1 MTSNVPHHVSTATK
15 PVAGPLALALV
26 LSLLPVA
33 SGYAQALPQVQNGPT
48 DLKTLAPVVV
58 TATRNP
64 EEARDVLADH
74 STITS
79 EEIGRAGQSSLLEL
93 LQRQHGVE
101 IALNGGPA
109 SVSAVFLRGTSNT
122 QNVVLIDGVRIG
134 TSTSGGAT
142 WSNIPLSEI
151 DHIEIITGPLST
163 MYGADAVGGVIQIF
177 TKKGDGPPRLA
188 AGVGI
193 GTYGMR
199 SEDVSLSGSVEG
211 DHRFSYAISAAH
223 EASDGFNATKPG
235 NFSFNPDKD
244 GYSRKSISGQFGLNL
259 AKGHDVG
266 VVFLDSRLNARFD
279 AGATPADPHTQ
290 QQLRNVA
297 LFTRDKLTSNWTS
310 QVQLS
315 QSGDK
320 ANSDSSTT
328 PNRFNTTQKDVTWQ
342 NDFTL
347 GTDRAQVLLE
357 RRLEQVDA
365 TTTALSG
372 MRGTNSVAAS
382 YQLRRDRHL
391 ADISLRNDNSSQFGS
406 HTTGAAGYGY
416 RLTNALRAGVSA
428 GTSFRAPTF
437 NDLYFPA
444 FDNPTLR
451 PEKGRNVEGG
461 LYYDDGK
468 TQASAV
474 LYRNRVTD
482 LIIFSGAC
490 PFQPATHPF
499 GCASNVDEALLTGL
513 TIAGSQRFDKWT
525 ARAALDFQNPR
536 DDTTGKLL
544 ARRSQHHATL
554 AADYAVGAFKG
565 GAEWVLSG
573 RRFED
578 AANTAVLGGYG
589 MLNLVASYAVAR
601 DWTVIGR
608 WNNVTDKNY
617 ELARDYATPGSNVFV
632 GLRYAMR

>member
-1 MTSNVPHHVSTATK
+1 MTFNVLHYVSTATR
-15 PVAGPLALALV
+15 PVARPLALALF
-26 LSLLPVA
+26 LSIPAA
-33 SGYAQALPQVQNGPT
+33 SAVAQAFGAPT
-48 DLKTLAPVVV
+48 DARILAPVVV
-58 TATRNP
+58 TANRMP

-79 EEIGRAGQSSLLEL
+79 EDIARSGQSSLLEL

-101 IALNGGPA
+101 ITQSGGPA

-122 QNVVLIDGVRIG
+122 QNVVLVDGVRIG
-134 TSTSGGAT
+134 SSTSGGAT
-142 WSNIPLSEI
+142 WSSIPLPEI

-177 TKKGDGPPRLA
+177 TKKGDGAPRLTA
-188 AGVGI
+188 GAGVG
-193 GTYGMR
+193 TYGTR
-199 SEDVSLSGSVEG
+199 SEDVSLSGSTEG
-211 DHRFSYAISAAH
+211 NHRFSYAISASH
-223 EASDGFNATKPG
+223 EASDGFNATRPG
-235 NFSFNPDKD
+235 NFSFNPDTD
-244 GYSRKSISGQFGLNL
+244 GYSRKSTSGQFGLNL
-259 AKGHDVG
+259 ASGHYVG
-266 VVFLDSRLNARFD
+266 VVFLGSRLNAAFD
-279 AGATPADPHTQ
+279 SGAKPADPHTQ
-290 QQLRNVA
+290 QELRNVA
-297 LFTRDKLTSNWTS
+297 VFTRDKITSNWTS

-315 QSGDK
+315 QSADK
-320 ANSDSSTT
+320 ANSDTSTT

-342 NDFTL
+342 NDL
-347 GTDRAQVLLE
+347 KIGTDRAQVLLE

-365 TTTALSG
+365 TTTPLTG
-372 MRGTNSVAAS
+372 MRSTNSVAAS

-391 ADISLRNDNSSQFGS
+391 ADFSVRNDNSSQFGS

-416 RLTNALRAGVSA
+416 RLTNALRAGMSA

-437 NDLYFPA
+437 NDLFFPA

-468 TQASAV
+468 RQGSAV
-474 LYRNRVTD
+474 VYRNRVTD
-482 LIIFSGAC
+482 LIIFGGAC
-490 PFQPATHPF
+490 PFQPGSHPF
-499 GCASNVDEALLTGL
+499 GCASNVNEALLTGL
-513 TIAGSQRFDKWT
+513 TIAGSQRFDNWT
-525 ARAALDFQNPR
+525 ARVALDFQNPR

-544 ARRSQHHATL
+544 ARRSQRHATL
-554 AADYAVGAFKG
+554 AADYAVGALKA

-578 AANTAVLGGYG
+578 AANTTVLGGYG

-617 ELARDYATPGSNVFV
+617 ELARDYATAGSNVFV
-632 GLRYAMR
+632 GVRYAMR

>member
-1 MTSNVPHHVSTATK
+1 MTPNVLLYVSAATK
-15 PVAGPLALALV
+15 PVARPLALALV
-26 LSLLPVA
+26 LSVFPAA
-33 SGYAQALPQVQNGPT
+33 SAIAQAVNAPA

-58 TATRNP
+58 TATRMP
-64 EEARDVLADH
+64 EEGRDVLADH

-79 EEIGRAGQSSLLEL
+79 EEIARAGQSSLLEL

-101 IALNGGPA
+101 VTLSGGPA

-122 QNVVLIDGVRIG
+122 QNVVLVDGVRIG
-134 TSTSGGAT
+134 SSTSGGAT
-142 WSNIPLSEI
+142 WSSIPLTEI
-151 DHIEIITGPLST
+151 DHVEIITGPLST

-177 TKKGDGPPRLA
+177 TKKGEGPPRLT
-188 AGVGI
+188 AGAGI
-193 GTYGMR
+193 GTYGTR
-199 SEDVSLSGSVEG
+199 SEDISLSGSVEG
-211 DHRFSYAISAAH
+211 THRFSYAISASH
-223 EASDGFNATKPG
+223 EASDGFNSTRPG

-244 GYSRKSISGQFGLNL
+244 GYSRKSVSGQFGLNL
-259 AKGHDVG
+259 ATGHDVG
-266 VVFLDSRLNARFD
+266 VVFLDSRLNAQFD
-279 AGATPADPHTQ
+279 SGATPADPHTQ
-290 QQLRNVA
+290 QQLRNLAV
-297 LFTRDKLTSNWTS
+297 FTRNKFTSNWTS
-310 QVQLS
+310 QVQIS
-315 QSGDK
+315 QSADK
-320 ANSDSSTT
+320 ANSDTGAAPS
-328 PNRFNTTQKDVTWQ
+328 RFNTTQKDVTWQ
-342 NDFTL
+342 NDFKL

-357 RRLEQVDA
+357 RRIEQVEA
-365 TTTALSG
+365 TTTALTG

-391 ADISLRNDNSSQFGS
+391 ADFSLRNDNSSQFGS

-437 NDLYFPA
+437 NDLFFPG

-468 TQASAV
+468 TQGSAV
-474 LYRNRVTD
+474 VYRNRVTD
-482 LIIFSGAC
+482 LIIFGSGC
-490 PFQPATHPF
+490 PFQPANHPF
-499 GCASNVDEALLTGL
+499 GCAANVDEALLTGL
-513 TIAGSQRFDKWT
+513 TLAGSQRFGNWT
-525 ARAALDFQNPR
+525 TRAALDFQNPR

-544 ARRSQHHATL
+544 ARRSQQHATL
-554 AADYAVGAFKG
+554 AADYAVGSLKA

-573 RRFED
+573 RRFEN
-578 AANTAVLGGYG
+578 AANTTVLGGYG

-601 DWTVIGR
+601 DWTVVGR

-632 GLRYAMR
+632 GVRYAMR